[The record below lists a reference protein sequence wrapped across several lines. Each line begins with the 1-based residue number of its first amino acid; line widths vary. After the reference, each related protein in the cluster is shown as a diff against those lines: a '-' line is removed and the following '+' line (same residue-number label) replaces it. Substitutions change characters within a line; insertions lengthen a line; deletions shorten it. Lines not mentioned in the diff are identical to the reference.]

1 MTADLSVIT
10 VTFND
15 PAGLER
21 TLRSLAALAHPPR
34 EVLVIDGGTPP
45 ALLEAVPAWGRG
57 LALTLRSEPDRG
69 IYDAMNKG
77 LALARGRLLHYLN
90 GGDTVTGEP
99 YAALPGPCRLPVSIV
114 DPVAGHRWQDH
125 VKMAGFGYC
134 HQGLVLPAGHRP
146 FDLRYRLSADIDLVH
161 ELFPGGLS
169 SLPLVRTGGVEYR
182 LGGQSSLRLAEVHR
196 EIRDIF
202 ARRGSWRQRAAVAAF
217 LGAKSLLPRP
227 LRRAIRAA
235 LG

>member
-21 TLRSLAALAHPPR
+21 TLRSLSALAHRPR

-45 ALLEAVPAWGRG
+45 ALLAATGDWGHG
-57 LALTLRSEPDRG
+57 LALTLVSEPDRG

-77 LALARGRLLHYLN
+77 LARARGTLLHYLN
-90 GGDTVTGEP
+90 GGDIVTGEP
-99 YAALPGPCRLPVSIV
+99 YAELSGPCRLPVTIV
-114 DPVAGHRWQDH
+114 DPVAGRRWQDR

-146 FDLRYRLSADIDLVH
+146 FDLRYRLSADIDLLH
-161 ELFPGGLS
+161 ELFPQGLQA
-169 SLPLVRTGGVEYR
+169 LPLAGGGGVEYA
-182 LGGQSSLRLAEVHR
+182 LGGQSSQRLAEVHH

-202 ARRGSWRQRAAVAAF
+202 ARRGSLRQRAAVAAF
-217 LGAKSLLPRP
+217 LGAKSLLPRR
-227 LRRAIRAA
+227 LRRAVRAA